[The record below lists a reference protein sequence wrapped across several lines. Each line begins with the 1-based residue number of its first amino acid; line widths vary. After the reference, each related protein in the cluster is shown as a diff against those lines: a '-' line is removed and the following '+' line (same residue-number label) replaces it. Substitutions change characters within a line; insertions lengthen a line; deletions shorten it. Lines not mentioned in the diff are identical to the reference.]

1 MEKDSDME
9 ELLIDPTERVLNIE
23 TDVTC
28 SVMRSGVMMFT
39 TISTLKAG
47 ETFKLAGNDDWN
59 LVLQDPVFKPNEGGW
74 KIPHYTL

>member
-47 ETFKLAGNDDWN
+47 ETFKLAGCNDWN
-59 LVLQDPVFKPNEGGW
+59 LVLQDPVFKPGEGGW
-74 KIPHYTL
+74 KIPHYTI